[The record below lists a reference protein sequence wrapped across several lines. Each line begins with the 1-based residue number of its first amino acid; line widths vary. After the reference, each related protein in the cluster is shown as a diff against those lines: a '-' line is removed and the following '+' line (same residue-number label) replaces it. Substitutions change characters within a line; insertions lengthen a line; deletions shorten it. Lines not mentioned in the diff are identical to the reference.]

1 MNVMS
6 EWRKVRLGDVCDISS
21 SKRIFAKEYVSDGI
35 PFYRGKEIIEKH
47 KGNNISTE
55 LYISKQRYIELKN
68 RVGVPAKGD
77 ILLTS
82 VGTIGVP
89 WVVNNEE
96 FYFKDGNLTWLKAF
110 NGINNQFLYYWIIS
124 PLGISQIDQKQIGS
138 TQKALTIDSLRKFEL
153 DLPPLSEQK
162 RIADILGSLDDKIEL
177 NNRINSNL
185 ESQAQALFKRWFV
198 DFEFPDV
205 NGNPYKSSGG
215 EFIDSELGGIPK
227 GWKVMELSD
236 VSNLIAGGDKP
247 KVFSLDPNEECN
259 IPIYSNGISMEGLY
273 GYTNTHRIYD
283 ESVTVSARGT
293 IGFVCLRLQPYV
305 PIVRL
310 IAIVP
315 KTEILSAK
323 YIYFWIRNININGTG
338 TTQQQLTVPDFK
350 RTNVLIPI
358 TMIMQVYTTIIDS
371 IFIKI
376 ESIKNENTTLVK
388 LRNTLLPK
396 LITNEIKL

>member
-1 MNVMS
+1 MWKKYKLS
-6 EWRKVRLGDVCDISS
+6 ELGTVVGGATPSTTVEAYYGGNIPWLTPKDLSAYSDRYITKGERNITDAGLKSCSAKLLPKGSVLFSSRAPIGYIAIANNDIATNQGFKS
-21 SKRIFAKEYVSDGI
+21 II
-35 PFYRGKEIIEKH
+35 PF
-47 KGNNISTE
+47 NNNDS
-55 LYISKQRYIELKN
+55 L
-68 RVGVPAKGD
+68 
-77 ILLTS
+77 
-82 VGTIGVP
+82 
-89 WVVNNEE
+89 
-96 FYFKDGNLTWLKAF
+96 
-110 NGINNQFLYYWIIS
+110 FLYYLLEHNKEQIKAMGSGTTFLEVSGAIMKNIEVFV
-124 PLGISQIDQKQIGS
+124 PL
-138 TQKALTIDSLRKFEL
+138 L
-153 DLPPLSEQK
+153 DEQK
-162 RIADILGSLDDKIEL
+162 RIVEVLGSLDDKIEL
-177 NNRINSNL
+177 NNKINSNL

-198 DFEFPDV
+198 DFEFPDA

-259 IPIYSNGISMEGLY
+259 IPIYSNGISKEGLY

-310 IAIVP
+310 ISIVP
-315 KTEILSAK
+315 NPQVLSAK
-323 YIYFWIRNININGTG
+323 YIYFWIKNININGTG

-358 TMIMQVYTTIIDS
+358 TTIMQVYTTIIDS

-396 LITNEIKL
+396 LMNNEIKI